1 MNRTLALLLLSGLAL
16 SISPTRSAFAAGD
29 LELQPAGDK
38 VSAADKVP
46 AAKADIVPITRITLY
61 RSGVGYFMRQGT
73 ISDNAQISLKFD
85 AAQIN
90 DVLKSLQVLDFGGRV
105 ASVSYP
111 SKDPLSRRLNSF
123 SLNIGDNPSLPVLLE
138 RLRGS
143 AVTLTTVEGS
153 VTGSVLSVETREI
166 PQASGEKP
174 VIVKTSVVNLVTAAG
189 IKAVPVPTITNF
201 VIADKAL
208 AEELNRALT
217 ALAESRAERTK
228 QVDVSLAGTGARQLA
243 MAYVH
248 ETPVWKTSYRLV
260 LPEADAK
267 PDAKAD
273 AKKPAGQGVLQGWAI
288 VENTTDQDWSNV
300 KLSLVSGRP
309 VSFKMDLYEPLYVYR
324 PEVAVPTVPGVMPR
338 TYEGG
343 AVKPGE
349 PASPMPAGRTAGSSG
364 SPMRQV
370 RVEEGKADKSKN
382 MAPTAA
388 RMRGGGDGGEAE
400 SNTTF
405 GGLLDAPPS
414 ASDMV
419 DYAARPGAKAGEVGE
434 VFQFELENPVTIERQ
449 RSAMIPIL
457 TSSVAARR
465 VSIYNQSDRADHPM
479 RGVEITNS
487 TDLQLLPGPL
497 SVMDSNAYAGDA
509 QINQISPGDKRL
521 LAYAVDLDVA
531 VTTEPVNVTNL
542 VKIKIVQGSIV
553 QTSSN
558 AYGTKYTFA
567 NKDIKRPRT
576 IVLEHPKLE
585 GFTLKGETKPVEQT
599 QGLYRFDVAV
609 ETAKQS
615 TIEVVQERV
624 YQQTIGIFNY
634 DYDTLVKFQ
643 QAGKLSPQVL
653 SSMQA
658 IFQKQAAVNE
668 AERKI
673 GQFEQQIATLRADQ
687 TRISQNMAT
696 LDRQTKM
703 YGNFLAKLDTQEK
716 EIDKLTALLEST
728 RIQLDTYRKDLD
740 TTVANLSV
748 E

>member
-166 PQASGEKP
+166 PQASGDKP
-174 VIVKTSVVNLVTAAG
+174 VIVKTPVVNLVTAAG

-288 VENTTDQDWSNV
+288 VENTTDQDWANV

-364 SPMRQV
+364 SPFRKN
-370 RVEEGKADKSKN
+370 RVEEEKTDKAKN
-382 MAPTAA
+382 MAPASA
-388 RMRGGGDGGEAE
+388 RMRGGGDGGDGEGGAFYDRSEA
-400 SNTTF
+400 
-405 GGLLDAPPS
+405 AAPS

-542 VKIKIVQGSIV
+542 VKIKIVQGSMV